1 MLNNILT
8 IDIGGTF
15 IKYGI
20 FDEKYNLY
28 TKGKID
34 TPKENIDSFLEALNN
49 IYQQF
54 TNIEGIAISMPG
66 LVDADNG
73 SAIIDGALAFLKH
86 DNIQKLISDYL
97 NIKVHI
103 ENDARCATL
112 AELILGNLSDVNNGA
127 TIIFGTGI
135 GGGIVIDRKII
146 KGANLYAGELSYLSI
161 DLAKNMQGNNFFD
174 AYCSLIGMASIIENK
189 IGIKNISGIEIFKMI
204 KEGNKDIE
212 KIMRDICHKIAMIIY
227 QLQFVIDPEKVLIGG
242 GISQEPLFI
251 NYIQEEIKKIALD
264 NPKIRIIPKV
274 EKCYFGNDA
283 NLLGALLNY
292 KNRELY

>member
-28 TKGKID
+28 TKGKIN

-264 NPKIRIIPKV
+264 NPKIRIMPKV
-274 EKCYFGNDA
+274 DKCYFGNDA

>member
-1 MLNNILT
+1 
-8 IDIGGTF
+8 
-15 IKYGI
+15 
-20 FDEKYNLY
+20 
-28 TKGKID
+28 
-34 TPKENIDSFLEALNN
+34 
-49 IYQQF
+49 
-54 TNIEGIAISMPG
+54 MPG

-264 NPKIRIIPKV
+264 NPKIRIMPKV
-274 EKCYFGNDA
+274 DKCYFGNDA

>member
-174 AYCSLIGMASIIENK
+174 AYCSLIGMASIIENR

-292 KNRELY
+292 ENRELY